1 MQSVDKMNAA
11 NISTQRS
18 VRQVLYVTARLIL
31 GAVFIYASFDKIIHP
46 AAFAEAVYNYQ
57 ILPDD
62 LINLSAVVL
71 PWAELLLGIVL
82 IAGFW
87 MPGAVALSTLLL
99 TIFMG
104 AMVFNFARGLDIS
117 CGCFSTSA
125 SEGPMTVWTILR
137 NAVFL
142 LLAVYLLFATFF
154 PKTVYGSGHFRHEK

>member
-11 NISTQRS
+11 NISTRRS

-117 CGCFSTSA
+117 CGCFSTSPL
-125 SEGPMTVWTILR
+125 EGSMTIWTILR
-137 NAVFL
+137 DAVFL

-154 PKTVYGSGHFRHEK
+154 PKAVYGRGQKKNEN